1 MNRYLCQFSSNI
13 YSDFKSYFIVSFPIL
28 GNSILFPLQY
38 TFLFY
43 SEIPP
48 QSQLSYSNH
57 KLIHYSPKL
66 LMKHNN
72 PKFAQL
78 NEQNF
83 H

>member
-1 MNRYLCQFSSNI
+1 MNRYLCQLLSNI
-13 YSDFKSYFIVSFPIL
+13 YSGFKSYFIVSFPIL

-38 TFLFY
+38 TFLLY